1 MPKQRPKITQRKL
14 EHLKIFRDKDISFQ
28 KSNGFSN
35 YRLRHTSLPELNLE
49 EIDIATEFLG
59 YELAMP
65 FMISAIT
72 GGESE
77 GRELNRN
84 LAKIAAEKKVA
95 LALGSMRPCLEN
107 KERVKTFS
115 IAKEIAPDTPVIA
128 NIGGQQ
134 LLDYELDLLAERL
147 ADIQVDGLAIH
158 LNPLQEALQ
167 PEGDK
172 NFVGIKEKIASAV
185 EELSLPIIIK
195 EVGFGLTARNIQELS
210 LKGIDWFDIAGA
222 GGTSWAMIEK
232 YRTENLVDMA
242 VADEFSDFGIS
253 TAELLQNS
261 VGIKGVNI
269 IASGGI
275 NRALDFAK
283 AVAMGAKLCGSA
295 GEILRQY
302 NAKGIKGV
310 KQMLD
315 IFRKTLHIA
324 LFITGS
330 KTLHDFQNNETIE
343 KWLEI

>member
-1 MPKQRPKITQRKL
+1 MHKQRPKITQRKL
-14 EHLKIFRDKDISFQ
+14 EHLKIFREKDISFQ

-35 YRLRHTSLPELNLE
+35 YRLRHTSLPELNMTD
-49 EIDIATEFLG
+49 IDITTEFLG

-77 GRELNRN
+77 GHELNQN
-84 LAKIAAEKKVA
+84 FAKIAAEKKVA

-107 KERVKTFS
+107 KDRINSFS
-115 IAKEIAPDTPVIA
+115 IAKEIAPEIPVIA

-134 LLDYELDLLAERL
+134 LLQYDLPLINERL
-147 ADIQVDGLAIH
+147 SAMQADGLAIH

-172 NFVGIKEKIASAV
+172 NFTGIKAKIARAV
-185 EELSLPIIIK
+185 EELSVPVIIK
-195 EVGFGLTARNIQELS
+195 EVGFGLTADDIKELS
-210 LKGIDWFDIAGA
+210 QLGIKWFDIAGA
-222 GGTSWAMIEK
+222 GGTSWAIIEK
-232 YRTENLVDMA
+232 YRTKNPVDVA
-242 VADEFSDFGIS
+242 VADEFSEFGIS
-253 TAELLQNS
+253 TAELLGNS
-261 VGIKGVNI
+261 VGIKNANI

-283 AVAMGAKLCGSA
+283 ALAMGAKLCGSA

-302 NAKGIKGV
+302 NAKGTTGV
-310 KQMLD
+310 EQMLD
-315 IFRKTLHIA
+315 IFKKTLQIA

-330 KTLHDFQNNETIE
+330 KTLQDFQNNDTIE
-343 KWLEI
+343 KCLKI

>member
-1 MPKQRPKITQRKL
+1 
-14 EHLKIFRDKDISFQ
+14 
-28 KSNGFSN
+28 
-35 YRLRHTSLPELNLE
+35 
-49 EIDIATEFLG
+49 
-59 YELAMP
+59 MP

-77 GRELNRN
+77 GHELNRN

-107 KERVKTFS
+107 KDRIDSFS
-115 IAKEIAPDTPVIA
+115 VAKKIAPGIPVIA

-134 LLDYELDLLAERL
+134 LLQYELPLINERL
-147 ADIQVDGLAIH
+147 RVMQVDGLAIH

-172 NFVGIKEKIASAV
+172 DFTGIKAKIARAV
-185 EELSLPIIIK
+185 EELSVPVIIK
-195 EVGFGLTARNIQELS
+195 EVGFGLTADDIKELS
-210 LKGIDWFDIAGA
+210 RLGIKWFDIAGA

-232 YRTENLVDMA
+232 YRIKNPVDIA
-242 VADEFSDFGIS
+242 VADEFSEFGIS
-253 TAELLQNS
+253 TAELLVNS
-261 VGIKGVNI
+261 LGIKNANI

-283 AVAMGAKLCGSA
+283 ALAMGAKLCGSA

-302 NAKGIKGV
+302 NAKGTTGIE
-310 KQMLD
+310 QMLD
-315 IFRKTLHIA
+315 IFKKTLQIA

-330 KTLHDFQNNETIE
+330 KTLQDFQNNDTIE
-343 KWLEI
+343 ECLKI